1 MGKEN
6 HRLLRYDEPPRS
18 GFVQL
23 LSILPFSRRYIPILK
38 FPYHPQNCPQYLL
51 VPFILSSVSSLAKA
65 ASLAVY
71 PDTSPRYISSKPHWR
86 YIPVS

>member
-23 LSILPFSRRYIPILK
+23 VSLLPPNRQYIPILK
-38 FPYHPQNCPQYLL
+38 FFSPQENLPQYPL
-51 VPFILSSVSSLAKA
+51 VPRILSSFLFSQRPPVW
-65 ASLAVY
+65 
-71 PDTSPRYISSKPHWR
+71 P
-86 YIPVS
+86 YIPISARGISK

>member
-23 LSILPFSRRYIPILK
+23 
-38 FPYHPQNCPQYLL
+38 
-51 VPFILSSVSSLAKA
+51 
-65 ASLAVY
+65 AVY
-71 PDTSPRYISSKPHWR
+71 PDIGPQ
-86 YIPVS
+86 PVAVSHLIDTPTADRSDF

>member
-23 LSILPFSRRYIPILK
+23 LSILPPNRQYIPILK
-38 FPYHPQNCPQYLL
+38 FPTTQED
-51 VPFILSSVSSLAKA
+51 
-65 ASLAVY
+65 Y
-71 PDTSPRYISSKPHWR
+71 P
-86 YIPVS
+86 